1 MNAQGFNYLILAVS
15 DGEAI
20 KKMKEYDQHLEEANP
35 VLDIFRW
42 GCFTIMKWLV
52 DFVDWM
58 SNITH
63 DALTLFGLV
72 NSTEIIKM
80 IKDLEPVIMALFAG
94 TLLYLG
100 IKMMLGSRIK
110 AHDKFVTL
118 IVAIIFLTSLSSTTD
133 RGIDITEKATEDI
146 DNYTSDSSK
155 TKIGTDI
162 LKNSVLD
169 LKYMD
174 KEMKWKKPSNNNKD
188 GAYNKLT
195 NQSVNYIDINEKI
208 GHGKADTDL
217 GKKITKNKISY
228 DENGKEKL
236 SKLDD
241 GFWGIGATEYYRYSL
256 FFWKGSLGLICT
268 ALGYFFAGL
277 AIASIILETI
287 VGLFV
292 AVFGASTLQGDKLKS
307 TIVDILNGLV
317 AIVFVFICMF
327 IFKQLVGFVMNKNMG
342 IYTVGM
348 IAGVKFM
355 IDGPKTVERKFGY
368 DAGLSSPIRSAM
380 AMYSAT
386 KLATK
391 GASAGASAVGSGVN
405 KFKEASKSDVNTVRN
420 MLANNN
426 SQNSNQTSSNTQ
438 SQLNNTNTNDVNEKN
453 DNQSNNQNTQT
464 NTDDKNLGEQSQQIA
479 DNQGYVENTHTN
491 DLESEKSF
499 AENNGKASGGAQHDQ
514 LWANKPQGNILS
526 RSDSQNNTQSFNNG
540 KEASI
545 NNKVGND
552 VVNQGANSNYSN
564 NQLSSHGSNNTSL
577 NTNNTANNT
586 SAPSSNGYNTPKT
599 SAPSTNGYSAPET
612 STPSTNGY
620 SAQGTSA
627 PSTNGYSAP
636 ETSTPSTNG
645 YSAQGT
651 SAPSTNGYS
660 APKTSTPSTNG
671 YNAPKAPNNTSVNSQ
686 NRPQP
691 STPSHTNRY
700 SNSINNVNGFNQRP
714 THQASSNAMNRT
726 GNIPKSHQPLRQ
738 NIGYSPKTQPVKEA
752 KEVKTHNI
760 SKSRPQNF
768 QRPTHNSNQ
777 TKNRIKPRR

>member
-1 MNAQGFNYLILAVS
+1 
-15 DGEAI
+15 
-20 KKMKEYDQHLEEANP
+20 
-35 VLDIFRW
+35 
-42 GCFTIMKWLV
+42 
-52 DFVDWM
+52 
-58 SNITH
+58 
-63 DALTLFGLV
+63 
-72 NSTEIIKM
+72 
-80 IKDLEPVIMALFAG
+80 
-94 TLLYLG
+94 
-100 IKMMLGSRIK
+100 
-110 AHDKFVTL
+110 
-118 IVAIIFLTSLSSTTD
+118 
-133 RGIDITEKATEDI
+133 
-146 DNYTSDSSK
+146 
-155 TKIGTDI
+155 
-162 LKNSVLD
+162 
-169 LKYMD
+169 
-174 KEMKWKKPSNNNKD
+174 
-188 GAYNKLT
+188 
-195 NQSVNYIDINEKI
+195 
-208 GHGKADTDL
+208 
-217 GKKITKNKISY
+217 
-228 DENGKEKL
+228 
-236 SKLDD
+236 
-241 GFWGIGATEYYRYSL
+241 
-256 FFWKGSLGLICT
+256 
-268 ALGYFFAGL
+268 
-277 AIASIILETI
+277 
-287 VGLFV
+287 
-292 AVFGASTLQGDKLKS
+292 
-307 TIVDILNGLV
+307 
-317 AIVFVFICMF
+317 
-327 IFKQLVGFVMNKNMG
+327 
-342 IYTVGM
+342 
-348 IAGVKFM
+348 
-355 IDGPKTVERKFGY
+355 
-368 DAGLSSPIRSAM
+368 
-380 AMYSAT
+380 
-386 KLATK
+386 
-391 GASAGASAVGSGVN
+391 
-405 KFKEASKSDVNTVRN
+405 
-420 MLANNN
+420 
-426 SQNSNQTSSNTQ
+426 
-438 SQLNNTNTNDVNEKN
+438 
-453 DNQSNNQNTQT
+453 NTQT

-599 SAPSTNGYSAPET
+599 SAPSTNGYSAQGT
-612 STPSTNGY
+612 SAPSTNGY

-627 PSTNGYSAP
+627 PSTNGYSA
-636 ETSTPSTNG
+636 
-645 YSAQGT
+645 QGT
-651 SAPSTNGYS
+651 SA
-660 APKTSTPSTNG
+660 PSTNG